1 MRVKARLYA
10 ILEKADEGDSVSKA
24 VDVFLV
30 TLIMLNVVVVI
41 VETVQWVHASTAFE
55 LHVFEVFSVAVFT
68 IEYLLRLWICTLNE
82 KYSHPIKGRLAY
94 ATSAMALIDLVAIMP
109 FYLPFIVTF
118 DLRIMRL
125 IRLVR
130 LLRLLKVFRYSE
142 SIQIFADVYRLK
154 RQELSM
160 VFLAII
166 FLLTIS
172 SAVVYHL
179 EHEAQPD
186 DFSSIPSSMWWGV
199 ATLTTVG
206 YGDVTPITAFGRFFG
221 AIIALLGVGLVAL
234 PAGILGSGF
243 IAIMRRKE
251 GGVFQVPSLPEGDR
265 PRGRV
270 TSPSENPA
278 DPRRRSPSRRAR
290 KARRRQEMAPS
301 SNGLPSTRRWLSRRN
316 AQA

>member
-1 MRVKARLYA
+1 MRVKVRLYA
-10 ILEKADEGDSVSKA
+10 ILEKAEEGDSVSKA

-41 VETVQWVHASTAFE
+41 VETVQWVHTRFAFE
-55 LHVFEVFSVAVFT
+55 LHQFEVFSVAVFT

-94 ATSAMALIDLVAIMP
+94 ATSAMALIDLVAVMP
-109 FYLPFIVTF
+109 FYLPFVVTL
-118 DLRIMRL
+118 DLRVMRL
-125 IRLVR
+125 VRLVR
-130 LLRLLKVFRYSE
+130 LLRLLKVVRYSE

-186 DFSSIPSSMWWGV
+186 DFSSIPASMWWGV

-206 YGDVTPITAFGRFFG
+206 YGDVTPITGLGRFFG

-251 GGVFQVPSLPEGDR
+251 GGSFKCPHCQKEIA
-265 PRGRV
+265 RG
-270 TSPSENPA
+270 
-278 DPRRRSPSRRAR
+278 
-290 KARRRQEMAPS
+290 
-301 SNGLPSTRRWLSRRN
+301 GG
-316 AQA
+316 